1 MGEEKV
7 MIGEEKATI
16 STNEEKKKSNHESD
30 NQKSFA
36 FAGSLRNQ
44 NRNMITDESKESKK
58 EEAKKT
64 KQGIVNPRINGIKQP
79 IQSDG
84 TRKRNVRPEVYQ
96 VQFDNRTNHELG
108 FIVQQYDEEIPGT
121 NFVRERL
128 AVKMITDIESVRGP
142 ITEGSLLLSINGM
155 SVLDKTYNETLTL
168 LKKQTWP
175 LTLEFEQGQT
185 TYTPQGIC
193 IKCTLRSIN
202 PPRSLDGWKQRY
214 YVLGG
219 PIAGKNVLQL
229 YKSKSDFDTAVEELI
244 LRKPLSVK
252 FKTYYLTRDYNCTM
266 VKDKYYITTNKI
278 RYFSII
284 RPGVGN
290 NKVTFIGCTP
300 SDTSDHIDKLNKEI
314 LLITTPQ
321 K

>member
-1 MGEEKV
+1 M
-7 MIGEEKATI
+7 
-16 STNEEKKKSNHESD
+16 
-30 NQKSFA
+30 
-36 FAGSLRNQ
+36 
-44 NRNMITDESKESKK
+44 
-58 EEAKKT
+58 
-64 KQGIVNPRINGIKQP
+64 
-79 IQSDG
+79 
-84 TRKRNVRPEVYQ
+84 
-96 VQFDNRTNHELG
+96 
-108 FIVQQYDEEIPGT
+108 
-121 NFVRERL
+121 
-128 AVKMITDIESVRGP
+128 
-142 ITEGSLLLSINGM
+142 
-155 SVLDKTYNETLTL
+155 
-168 LKKQTWP
+168 
-175 LTLEFEQGQT
+175 
-185 TYTPQGIC
+185 
-193 IKCTLRSIN
+193 
-202 PPRSLDGWKQRY
+202 
-214 YVLGG
+214 
-219 PIAGKNVLQL
+219 QL